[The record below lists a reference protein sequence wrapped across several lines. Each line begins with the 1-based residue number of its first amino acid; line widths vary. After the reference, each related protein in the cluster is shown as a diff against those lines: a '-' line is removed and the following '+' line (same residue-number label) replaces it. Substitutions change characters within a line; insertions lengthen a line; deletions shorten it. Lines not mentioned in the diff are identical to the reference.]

1 MQDKLNGISRK
12 MPIIVCECGQEIL
25 VIPDLKE
32 MTRCIEAHARSHSE
46 KESNPCESEA
56 EFNRI
61 EEQLTQKVL
70 EELAKSA
77 KIL

>member
-1 MQDKLNGISRK
+1 MQDKLNSNSRK

-32 MTRCIEAHARSHSE
+32 MARCIEAHASSHLE
-46 KESNPCESEA
+46 KEMNHCESEA

-70 EELAKSA
+70 LELAKTT
-77 KIL
+77 KRP

>member
-1 MQDKLNGISRK
+1 MQDKLNGNSRK

-32 MTRCIEAHARSHSE
+32 MARCIEAHAKSHSE
-46 KESNPCESEA
+46 KEKNPCESEA

-70 EELAKSA
+70 LELAKTT
-77 KIL
+77 KIP